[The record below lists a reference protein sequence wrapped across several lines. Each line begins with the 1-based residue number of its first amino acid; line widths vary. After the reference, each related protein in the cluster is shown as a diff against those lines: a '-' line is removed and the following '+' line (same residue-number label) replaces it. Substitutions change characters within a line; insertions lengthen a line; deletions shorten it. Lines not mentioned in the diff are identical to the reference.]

1 MSDTSDVGTPK
12 SEEGLSPEVQDRMEQ
27 SRERMEDIE
36 EDLELEQAGHQA
48 FGEDMPG
55 DVPGEGLE
63 GTTGKEDREAA
74 ARVADEQPQQ

>member
-1 MSDTSDVGTPK
+1 MTDATPS
-12 SEEGLSPEVQDRMEQ
+12 SEEGLSPEIKARMEEG
-27 SRERMEDIE
+27 RERMEEVGE
-36 EDLELEQAGHQA
+36 ELELEQAGHQA

-74 ARVADEQPQQ
+74 ARVAAEQPHE